1 MSQENVELVRGI
13 YEEPGGITGGT
24 SERLARD
31 VRFDFTSA
39 YPDRRILRGIAEVRE
54 FRETGPWHGAPIH
67 FKPERFFDV
76 DDERVLVFV
85 HVSVV
90 GAESGIPVETEAAH
104 EFTIRDGLVVYF
116 KVYADRKEALEAA
129 GLFEIAWTRS
139 EGVAS
144 SPPIRAA
151 CARTPAPRT
160 AAEQKRARAEL
171 EPRSPIGPRCLSHV
185 QV

>member
-1 MSQENVELVRGI
+1 MSQENVEIVRGI
-13 YEEPGGITGGT
+13 YKVPDGITGAA
-24 SERLARD
+24 SERLAPD

-39 YPDRRILRGIAEVRE
+39 YPDRRILRGAAAVRE

-90 GAESGIPVETEAAH
+90 GAESGIPVEMDAAH

-116 KVYADRKEALEAA
+116 KVYGDRDEALEAA
-129 GLFEIAWTRS
+129 GLRE
-139 EGVAS
+139 
-144 SPPIRAA
+144 
-151 CARTPAPRT
+151 
-160 AAEQKRARAEL
+160 
-171 EPRSPIGPRCLSHV
+171 
-185 QV
+185 